1 MTREALLKTAIRDYE
16 DKQNPAKLVPYKRFV
31 DQSGYSYIIK
41 RKNKARDIFCAI
53 HFDTEWIQDDFLGN
67 LRSVSVEV
75 STRDKLDTECL
86 IEYQDLTIFLKS
98 YSGYNETMKQYMY
111 IGNCLSA
118 DQLILL
124 EKPTKLY
131 GNTCYDKLLE
141 WKEYEIV
148 PKYLSKSD
156 WKDKK
161 VICDIEDSQS
171 MSLVDYDNVEN
182 LSQMRNDIVKFTFVN
197 FSREEIMIFQH
208 KLMEFSINYNL
219 IGFLE
224 NPKLKDETKLN
235 SNALTK
241 TLLTVLE
248 AQLCYNLEINKKL
261 DSKFIRTVMYKLR
274 EVDQDKGE

>member
-1 MTREALLKTAIRDYE
+1 M
-16 DKQNPAKLVPYKRFV
+16 
-31 DQSGYSYIIK
+31 
-41 RKNKARDIFCAI
+41 
-53 HFDTEWIQDDFLGN
+53 
-67 LRSVSVEV
+67 
-75 STRDKLDTECL
+75 
-86 IEYQDLTIFLKS
+86 
-98 YSGYNETMKQYMY
+98 
-111 IGNCLSA
+111 
-118 DQLILL
+118 ILL
-124 EKPTKLY
+124 FLVEIID
-131 GNTCYDKLLE
+131 NLLR
-141 WKEYEIV
+141 
-148 PKYLSKSD
+148 
-156 WKDKK
+156 KK

-182 LSQMRNDIVKFTFVN
+182 ISQMRNDIVKFTFVN